1 MPRVTK
7 ENALQY
13 LQKALDTFTKTTG
26 ESIGATF
33 TWKGKL
39 NIIGAQPFENF
50 AEKHQKEIW
59 QSLITSFHK
68 PTQPKPELDREM
80 LALFTKHYLKNEV
93 SILWRDTNELC

>member
-1 MPRVTK
+1 MPRFTK
-7 ENALQY
+7 ENARQY
-13 LQKALDTFTKTTG
+13 LQKALDTFTKTTR

-39 NIIGAQPFENF
+39 NIKGAQPFKNF

-80 LALFTKHYLKNEV
+80 LTTTIEKYIFLLICTMFPV
-93 SILWRDTNELC
+93 IL